1 MPSLKSSPTA
11 NVGGMQSPS
20 GIETLLGA
28 ETGATYIRAKGPRQE
43 GGMKYVSFTSDGK
56 FAIAEYKQGNAD
68 FRRLSAG
75 LDELLAFRR
84 TLTSAVR
91 QYWERIFI
99 WPIERISTST
109 QSLAFVMPAI
119 PCDFYVKASDFKD
132 FNYGKVKE
140 DKHDQKRVAEFTTI
154 ERFDVYRPEARGS
167 FAGYF
172 KMCADIAR
180 SIRFIN
186 RWGRSYGDI
195 SLNNILINPS
205 TASVVFIDMD
215 NMTVN
220 HAKGRTTVGTPGYL
234 APEIYFDGERA
245 TNKTDDFSLA
255 VMLYKILHLRHPFLR
270 NPFSQDNEAQD
281 YCEGGEKKPAR
292 SKNSFVYIE
301 SEKNKINRYSQA
313 DVLNYMTNDCL
324 DYLQPY
330 CFPWFDLDRLPSRK
344 VVGERM
350 AELFRKTFEDYLY
363 DPDNRPTAEEWEK
376 NIIRTEGRLLPC
388 ANSDCPAGAFI
399 WDEYNYDHK
408 MNRFVCPFCGTPL
421 LEQVFTMSVIEHS
434 DNNRWKWIIATPTSK
449 TRPILRWEMG
459 GFDAANRSKLIGD
472 QLEDESLTEPVAE
485 IYYSGNRFRL
495 RNFSGTDLI
504 FVRNNERKIL
514 SDGESIELVKNDAF
528 YKVTDRVFLVRGIV
542 G

>member
-1 MPSLKSSPTA
+1 MSVNTSNT
-11 NVGGMQSPS
+11 
-20 GIETLLGA
+20 ETLVGA
-28 ETGATYIRAKGPRQE
+28 ETGQTYLRVKGPRRQ

-68 FRRLSAG
+68 FDRLSAG
-75 LDELLAFRR
+75 LDDLLAFRR
-84 TLTSAVR
+84 TLPSSVR

-99 WPIERISTST
+99 WPIERLDTSK

-119 PCDFYVKASDFKD
+119 PRDFYVKATDCNKIND
-132 FNYGKVKE
+132 GKSKE
-140 DKHDQKRVAEFTTI
+140 NNHDQKRAAEFTTI
-154 ERFDVYRPEARGS
+154 DRFEVYRPEARGS
-167 FAGYF
+167 FADYF

-186 RWGRSYGDI
+186 SWGRSYGDI
-195 SLNNILINPS
+195 SLNNILMNPS
-205 TASVVFIDMD
+205 KASVIFIDMD

-220 HAKGRTTVGTPGYL
+220 HAKGRTTTGTAGYQ
-234 APEIYFDGERA
+234 APEIYFDGEHA
-245 TNKTDDFSLA
+245 TNKTDEFSLA

-270 NPFSQDNEAQD
+270 NPFSQDDEAQ
-281 YCEGGEKKPAR
+281 GKQKR
-292 SKNSFVYIE
+292 SKDSFVYIE

-313 DVLNYMTNDCL
+313 DVLNYITDNCL
-324 DYLQPY
+324 DSLQPY

-388 ANSDCPAGAFI
+388 ENSDCPAGSFI